1 MFSFVKRQ
9 SVCKDCVIEIYQSYV
24 DKYVDLFV
32 ATYNICRLLDVYY
45 NRDLFASAMEQAKN
59 QNTNELQ
66 IYFQKVNSLSQ
77 YANLTF
83 AESTDTEMQVNVI
96 MGRNKPESTKSV
108 TQSITQNQIIDSD
121 KNKLDVLRMLNY
133 DPFEGEN
140 ETDKRQLYNLLV
152 DFLDE
157 STLEDSFKLSAV
169 IQIVKGFNQIDK
181 INQGLALITSDINNL
196 SSQVGGIKS
205 LIDAKEK
212 MMRAILGFA
221 KDNGI
226 SENYSTNKSK
236 GAGTLS
242 GIIKMLQERGF
253 TEADVNLFDV
263 ETAQGLKQVADISN
277 ESILKQLQ
285 FDENDYTDMITQQRE
300 LIQDLDT
307 RLKICEEE
315 NRKLKILSP
324 TDSGG
329 KK

>member
-1 MFSFVKRQ
+1 
-9 SVCKDCVIEIYQSYV
+9 
-24 DKYVDLFV
+24 
-32 ATYNICRLLDVYY
+32 
-45 NRDLFASAMEQAKN
+45 
-59 QNTNELQ
+59 
-66 IYFQKVNSLSQ
+66 
-77 YANLTF
+77 
-83 AESTDTEMQVNVI
+83 MQVNVI
-96 MGRNKPESTKSV
+96 MERSKPVTTKSV
-108 TQSITQNQIIDSD
+108 TQDIAQNAILDAD

-212 MMRAILGFA
+212 MMRAILNFA

-226 SENYSTNKSK
+226 SENYSNNKSK

-242 GIIKMLQERGF
+242 GIIKQLQERGF

-263 ETAQGLKQVADISN
+263 ETAQGIKQVADISN

-300 LIQDLDT
+300 LINELET
-307 RLKICEEE
+307 RLKVCEEE
-315 NRKLKILSP
+315 NRKLKVSYL
-324 TDSGG
+324 DSGG

>member
-1 MFSFVKRQ
+1 
-9 SVCKDCVIEIYQSYV
+9 
-24 DKYVDLFV
+24 
-32 ATYNICRLLDVYY
+32 
-45 NRDLFASAMEQAKN
+45 MEQAKN

-96 MGRNKPESTKSV
+96 MERSKPVSTTTKTV
-108 TQSITQNQIIDSD
+108 QQDIAQNQIIDSD

-212 MMRAILGFA
+212 MMRAILNFA

-226 SENYSTNKSK
+226 SENYSNNKSK

-242 GIIKMLQERGF
+242 GIIKQLQERGF

-300 LIQDLDT
+300 LINELET
-307 RLKICEEE
+307 RLKVCEEE
-315 NRKLKILSP
+315 NRKLKVSYL
-324 TDSGG
+324 DSGG

>member
-1 MFSFVKRQ
+1 
-9 SVCKDCVIEIYQSYV
+9 
-24 DKYVDLFV
+24 
-32 ATYNICRLLDVYY
+32 
-45 NRDLFASAMEQAKN
+45 
-59 QNTNELQ
+59 
-66 IYFQKVNSLSQ
+66 
-77 YANLTF
+77 
-83 AESTDTEMQVNVI
+83 MQVNVI
-96 MGRNKPESTKSV
+96 MERSKPVSTQTKTV
-108 TQSITQNQIIDSD
+108 QQDIAQNQIIDSD

-324 TDSGG
+324 PDSGG

>member
-1 MFSFVKRQ
+1 
-9 SVCKDCVIEIYQSYV
+9 
-24 DKYVDLFV
+24 
-32 ATYNICRLLDVYY
+32 
-45 NRDLFASAMEQAKN
+45 
-59 QNTNELQ
+59 
-66 IYFQKVNSLSQ
+66 
-77 YANLTF
+77 
-83 AESTDTEMQVNVI
+83 
-96 MGRNKPESTKSV
+96 
-108 TQSITQNQIIDSD
+108 
-121 KNKLDVLRMLNY
+121 MLNY

-212 MMRAILGFA
+212 MMRAILNFA

-226 SENYSTNKSK
+226 SENYSNNKSK

-242 GIIKMLQERGF
+242 GIIKQLQERGF

-263 ETAQGLKQVADISN
+263 ETAQGIKQVADISN

-300 LIQDLDT
+300 LINELET
-307 RLKICEEE
+307 RLKVCEEE
-315 NRKLKILSP
+315 NRKLKVSYL
-324 TDSGG
+324 DSGG